1 MLRKYTVQPG
11 DTLIS
16 IAEKFYGDPKAFTD
30 IFNANQDVIEDP
42 YNLAPGTDL
51 YIPPSATEGAP
62 GDTTHTTTSSAR
74 WAGNPLSRR
83 PTSRGSRKARIR
95 SRRNAA
101 WAARGA
107 EVAFW
112 P

>member
-30 IFNANQDVIEDP
+30 IFNANQDVIADP

-51 YIPPSATEGAP
+51 YIPPSATEVDREIHSHNYQFQEMGGQP
-62 GDTTHTTTSSAR
+62 SQPTTSQPGQSQ
-74 WAGNPLSRR
+74 GPNSEQPPQRR
-83 PTSRGSRKARIR
+83 VGGQGR
-95 SRRNAA
+95 
-101 WAARGA
+101 
-107 EVAFW
+107 
-112 P
+112 

>member
-30 IFNANQDVIEDP
+30 IFNANQDVIADP

-51 YIPPSATEGAP
+51 YIPPSATEVDREIHSHNYQFREMGGQPSQPTTNQP
-62 GDTTHTTTSSAR
+62 GQSQGQNSEQ
-74 WAGNPLSRR
+74 PQRR
-83 PTSRGSRKARIR
+83 MGGQGR
-95 SRRNAA
+95 
-101 WAARGA
+101 
-107 EVAFW
+107 
-112 P
+112 